1 VTEKPQGFD
10 DGRGIERIRLAGK
23 VSDADMMRLK
33 MKQGLKNPDLFEKL
47 SHDMNYDEIQQMA
60 EEAMDQENVGA
71 LLGLSQSNRYA
82 VSSSLSSERGAK
94 FLQKKAKEE
103 EDSYYF
109 SQLYFMLRNTA
120 LPKYK
125 ILFRHLARRSILHT
139 SFKISGKGLRGD
151 VRKFTRYKPG
161 MVEFDLDST
170 LQAFIEKRILPYWD
184 IMGVERRKR
193 KKVGVLMVDT
203 SGSMYG
209 RLLLNAALSAAV
221 LAYHMAKTDKY
232 AIIVFNS
239 KALVLKGI
247 NATRNPDAIVN
258 DILDSEAVGFTNI
271 EAALQEGLNELGK
284 YPAPDK
290 FGILITDGE
299 YNRGEDPVAE
309 ARHFRH
315 LHVINIP
322 PEQEFNTK
330 GLEKCAEIAH
340 AGRGNLVKVRQ
351 YGDIP
356 RALLRLLRKL

>member
-1 VTEKPQGFD
+1 
-10 DGRGIERIRLAGK
+10 
-23 VSDADMMRLK
+23 
-33 MKQGLKNPDLFEKL
+33 
-47 SHDMNYDEIQQMA
+47 
-60 EEAMDQENVGA
+60 MDNENVGA
-71 LLGLSQSNRYA
+71 LLGLSQTNRYA
-82 VSSSLSSERGAK
+82 VSSSLSNERGSK

-120 LPKYK
+120 PIKYK

-151 VRKFTRYKPG
+151 VRRFVRYKPG

-170 LQAFIEKRILPYWD
+170 LQAFLEKRVLPYWD
-184 IMGVERRKR
+184 IVGVERRKR
-193 KKVGVLMVDT
+193 KKVGVLMIDT

-209 RLLLNAALSAAV
+209 RLLLNAALTAAV
-221 LAYHMAKTDKY
+221 LSYHMAKTDKY
-232 AIIVFNS
+232 AIVVFNS

-247 NATRNPDAIVN
+247 TNARNTDAIVN

-271 EAALQEGLNELGK
+271 EAALQEGLEELAK

-299 YNRGEDPVAE
+299 YNRGEDPVPM

-322 PEQEFNTK
+322 PEQAFNTK
-330 GLEKCAEIAH
+330 GLEKCAEIAQ

-356 RALLRLLRKL
+356 RALMRLLQRL